1 MISHQNIKTSLMM
14 TDQINKTLTDLSNM
28 IDYQDVG
35 YSTSQIRQKEEEV
48 INLVENLNSMF
59 GSDQYG

>member
-1 MISHQNIKTSLMM
+1 MISHQNIKTSLIM

-35 YSTSQIRQKEEEV
+35 YSTSEIYQKEKEV
-48 INLVENLNSMF
+48 INLVENLNLMF

>member
-1 MISHQNIKTSLMM
+1 M

-35 YSTSQIRQKEEEV
+35 YSTSEIHQKEKEV
-48 INLVENLNSMF
+48 INLVENLNLMF

>member
-14 TDQINKTLTDLSNM
+14 TERINKTLTDLSTM

-35 YSTSQIRQKEEEV
+35 YSTSEIRQKEEEI
-48 INLVENLNSMF
+48 INLVENLNLMF
-59 GSDQYG
+59 GNDQYG

>member
-1 MISHQNIKTSLMM
+1 M

-35 YSTSQIRQKEEEV
+35 YSTSEIYQKEKEV
-48 INLVENLNSMF
+48 INLVENLNLMF